1 MTIFQFAFIRSMKKK
16 FTLLT
21 LCTIPIIMIFIAPLW
36 ETGEGFGYN
45 FYGIIIL
52 YTAFLLVRAIM
63 TDRINKITIRIFAAP
78 VTTYQY
84 LFQNLMGFLI
94 LIILQII
101 VIIGIGSIRYR
112 WSLSDTCLLMIIYI
126 LFAANAISFSLAWN
140 SLFRSKEMS
149 DGVFSVVISIMS
161 LLGGVFV
168 PLSLLPGILQK
179 IGMIFPTYWLST
191 ALIEVQNNKNTL
203 KLFLAAGML
212 ILFSVACLI
221 FGSKRRLE

>member
-1 MTIFQFAFIRSMKKK
+1 
-16 FTLLT
+16 
-21 LCTIPIIMIFIAPLW
+21 
-36 ETGEGFGYN
+36 
-45 FYGIIIL
+45 
-52 YTAFLLVRAIM
+52 
-63 TDRINKITIRIFAAP
+63 
-78 VTTYQY
+78 
-84 LFQNLMGFLI
+84 
-94 LIILQII
+94 
-101 VIIGIGSIRYR
+101 
-112 WSLSDTCLLMIIYI
+112 
-126 LFAANAISFSLAWN
+126 
-140 SLFRSKEMS
+140 MS